1 MALVA
6 HSRTGFQQKSPM
18 KKYSKTILLTLM
30 LQAAFIFCGETAE
43 LPQDVVEKAIEALKT
58 ARKAEKMNLNTPKGK
73 KQQPNTGNDDKG
85 LRKEVPKGVRFD
97 VDNVKIAEDYRKEN
111 DIQTTIRREA
121 YFIPEEHRTE
131 QLVYIHCCNLPN
143 AVMTAYKEHR
153 PLALSPDEIW
163 LTICQGMSI
172 HINENFKRLK
182 HKIYK
187 GKVSQQLTVENNKL
201 GLYDPA
207 WQELVDSMATKTSNY
222 TGTLFYD
229 AFVPQFSTTT
239 PTIKTAYQIT
249 LLGAQQK
256 AFDYVAITACGIPYI
271 TLLGTTEDWKLI
283 KTKLSILDQLGMK
296 KWKASLEPII
306 DQFICASEGKAD
318 IEFWQHIYKDKRDEY
333 DAYAIS
339 GWIHKLYP
347 YIIDIDHKNFKQSYK
362 PNPFLEKKLKSD
374 DYLTSN
380 EFPNGTTKVP
390 IIWKDLRDNETNNL
404 WFVSG
409 FMGLKQY
416 KDKTLEP
423 FISWAI
429 YKEYP
434 E

>member
-1 MALVA
+1 
-6 HSRTGFQQKSPM
+6 M
-18 KKYSKTILLTLM
+18 KKHSKTILLTVM
-30 LQAAFIFCGETAE
+30 LQATFIFCGETAE
-43 LPQDVVEKAIEALKT
+43 LPQDSIAEIVERAAKILKEA
-58 ARKAEKMNLNTPKGK
+58 EEMSLNTPEGE
-73 KQQPNTGNDDKG
+73 KQQFDTDNDDNV
-85 LRKEVPKGVRFD
+85 LRKEVPKGVRFE
-97 VDNVKIAEDYRKEN
+97 VDNVKIAEDYLGEVEIEEIQN
-111 DIQTTIRREA
+111 DLERGT
-121 YFIPEEHRTE
+121 YFIPQEHRTE
-131 QLVYIHCCNLPN
+131 QLVYTRHCNLPN
-143 AVMTAYKEHR
+143 AVMQAYKDHR

-222 TGTLFYD
+222 TGPLFYD

-306 DQFICASEGKAD
+306 DQFISASEGKVDAD
-318 IEFWQHIYKDKRDEY
+318 FWQNIYKDKRDEY

-347 YIIDIDHKNFKQSYK
+347 YIIDIYYKKNLEQRYK
-362 PNPFLEKKLKSD
+362 PNPFLDKKLKSG

-380 EFPNGTTKVP
+380 RFPNGTTKVP
-390 IIWKDLRDNETNNL
+390 ITWKNLRENETKEL

-429 YKEYP
+429 YTEYP

>member
-1 MALVA
+1 
-6 HSRTGFQQKSPM
+6 M
-18 KKYSKTILLTLM
+18 KKHSKTILLTVM
-30 LQAAFIFCGETAE
+30 LQATFIFCGETAE
-43 LPQDVVEKAIEALKT
+43 LPQDSIAEIVERAAKILKE
-58 ARKAEKMNLNTPKGK
+58 EKEKSLNTPEGE
-73 KQQPNTGNDDKG
+73 KQQFDTGNDDNV

-97 VDNVKIAEDYRKEN
+97 VDNVKIAEDYLGEEET
-111 DIQTTIRREA
+111 QTMLGEET
-121 YFIPEEHRTE
+121 YFIPQEHRKE

-172 HINENFKRLK
+172 HINKNFKRLK

-187 GKVSQQLTVENNKL
+187 GEFSRQLTVENNKL

-222 TGTLFYD
+222 TGTRFYD

-306 DQFICASEGKAD
+306 DQFISASEGKAD

-347 YIIDIDHKNFKQSYK
+347 YIIDIDHFEQSYK
-362 PNPFLEKKLKSD
+362 PNPFLDKKLKSD

-380 EFPNGTTKVP
+380 KFPNGTTKVP
-390 IIWKDLRDNETNNL
+390 ITWKNLRENETKEL